1 MNKTELVSSI
11 AEKSGLSKA
20 DAKKALDA
28 TVEAIAGALK
38 AGDKVALVGFGTF
51 SVSERPER
59 QGINPATKETI
70 TIAAKKIAKFKAG
83 ADLDNAINQDVSLIR
98 QNDKSVHSQCE
109 EYTLLENTRS
119 QTHKKERSTE
129 IDVPC

>member
-20 DAKKALDA
+20 DAKKAFDA

-83 ADLDNAINQDVSLIR
+83 ADLDNAIN
-98 QNDKSVHSQCE
+98 
-109 EYTLLENTRS
+109 
-119 QTHKKERSTE
+119 
-129 IDVPC
+129 

>member
-38 AGDKVALVGFGTF
+38 AGDKVTLVGFGTF

-83 ADLDNAINQDVSLIR
+83 ADLDNAIN
-98 QNDKSVHSQCE
+98 
-109 EYTLLENTRS
+109 
-119 QTHKKERSTE
+119 
-129 IDVPC
+129 